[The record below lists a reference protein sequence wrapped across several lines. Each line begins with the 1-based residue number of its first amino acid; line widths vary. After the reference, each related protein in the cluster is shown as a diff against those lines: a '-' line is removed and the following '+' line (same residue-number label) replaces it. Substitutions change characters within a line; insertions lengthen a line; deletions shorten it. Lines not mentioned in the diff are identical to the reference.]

1 MIELELN
8 LNLIIRKLSRNISQI
23 IGISFP
29 VISKKKKIMSS
40 AQLTDSEIIT
50 HNLETCDQTQIYHI
64 SVQSKQYS
72 VHPSRE
78 TPKRKRFSRKF
89 DPQFYGYYKYM
100 DAWFKVFYI
109 QNKEMSHSWFYQF
122 DTRMPKICLFLIS
135 YLNGG
140 LFLALYK
147 NS

>member
-1 MIELELN
+1 
-8 LNLIIRKLSRNISQI
+8 
-23 IGISFP
+23 
-29 VISKKKKIMSS
+29 MSS
-40 AQLTDSEIIT
+40 AQLTDFEIIT

-140 LFLALYK
+140 LFLPLYK
-147 NS
+147 IF